1 MAQESFM
8 DALDGCQLPAWE
20 TLPDFGLYMDQ
31 LLTYV
36 ERSVPKIS
44 GILGLTPAMINNYVK
59 LGLIDRPAGKK
70 YSRDALA
77 QLLMIVLLKQSLS
90 QESMKQLL
98 HPPEYPGTEA
108 LYRDFRAA
116 QKEIIRRY
124 QSVPEVSRLT
134 CALESATLSLAFRLM

>member
-1 MAQESFM
+1 
-8 DALDGCQLPAWE
+8 
-20 TLPDFGLYMDQ
+20 
-31 LLTYV
+31 
-36 ERSVPKIS
+36 
-44 GILGLTPAMINNYVK
+44 MINNYVK

-98 HPPEYPGTEA
+98 HPPEDLCTEA

>member
-1 MAQESFM
+1 M
-8 DALDGCQLPAWE
+8 C
-20 TLPDFGLYMDQ
+20 
-31 LLTYV
+31 
-36 ERSVPKIS
+36 S

-98 HPPEYPGTEA
+98 HPPEDPCTEA